1 MYVILS
7 YKISLVRRPRE
18 RKSRERELLNSSSA
32 CAVTCCWTYFDVEI
46 AIRWPNWKK
55 PGVAFIASLI
65 DTSKKHPFFV

>member
-32 CAVTCCWTYFDVEI
+32 CVVTCYWMCFDVEI
-46 AIRWPNWKK
+46 AISWPYWKK
-55 PGVAFIASLI
+55 MGVAFTASLI
-65 DTSKKHPFFV
+65 ATSKKCPFFA